1 MVLDANFQR
10 VVYKFE
16 HCRENDEAMAQGL
29 CASEDETIDFWNKT
43 RIVMYATESFI
54 DMANTTNPIQKIS
67 FPATKNEDYADGL
80 STRFQLELA
89 LNTGRFQDSRAGFLE
104 TDPIDQEFLTIDNI
118 SKSYR
123 MVNDERLKLKGGT
136 YTLFDL
142 EYVVIMSERVV
153 RSSRKLY
160 TLLDLLGDCGGF
172 IEAITLIV
180 GFLMSYYTTAMFN
193 HSLSSQFDTATSLE
207 DQPLKVHHLQELN
220 TKLKKKKNTNDDGV
234 KLT

>member
-1 MVLDANFQR
+1 
-10 VVYKFE
+10 
-16 HCRENDEAMAQGL
+16 
-29 CASEDETIDFWNKT
+29 
-43 RIVMYATESFI
+43 
-54 DMANTTNPIQKIS
+54 
-67 FPATKNEDYADGL
+67 
-80 STRFQLELA
+80 
-89 LNTGRFQDSRAGFLE
+89 
-104 TDPIDQEFLTIDNI
+104 
-118 SKSYR
+118 

-193 HSLSSQFDTATSLE
+193 HSLSSQFDTTSSLE
-207 DQPLKVHHLQELN
+207 D
-220 TKLKKKKNTNDDGV
+220 
-234 KLT
+234 